1 VKAYQHSR
9 NKIFLIQYHLV
20 WCPKR
25 RKPVL
30 VGKVEKRL
38 EQVIYQVA
46 DAWGVKVLELAVNQT
61 TSVCYIGLSN
71 NTSPQDCEEN

>member
-1 VKAYQHSR
+1 M
-9 NKIFLIQYHLV
+9 
-20 WCPKR
+20 
-25 RKPVL
+25 
-30 VGKVEKRL
+30 GKVEKRL

-46 DAWGVKVLELAVNQT
+46 DAWGVKILELAVNQT